1 MKYFL
6 IVFLMVSA
14 NLAFAQNSEK
24 KQIIQFSGVVYDADS
39 NTVVPYVTIKNLTS
53 KKVYASNYKG
63 YFSFV
68 AQEGDS
74 ITFNSIGYKLFDL
87 VIPKTGAEKKYTQ
100 LIRIKTDNIMLPM
113 VRVFPWASVEDFKK
127 DFLAMKLADDDLAI
141 AKKNIEN
148 LDFNA
153 LYQSLPRDGTEV
165 RSTELNNR
173 HSNLT
178 NRTGVQ
184 NNPLL
189 NPLAWASLIKQITE
203 GQKKKD
209 KN

>member
-1 MKYFL
+1 MKYILVAIF
-6 IVFLMVSA
+6 IISA
-14 NLAFAQNSEK
+14 HLAIAQDSEK
-24 KQIIQFSGVVYDADS
+24 KQLIQFSGVVYDVDS
-39 NTVVPYVTIKNLTS
+39 NTVVPYVTIRNLNS
-53 KKVYASNYKG
+53 QKVYASNYKG

-74 ITFNSIGYKLFDL
+74 ITFNSIGYKLFEL
-87 VIPKTGAEKKYTQ
+87 TIPKTGAEKKYTQ
-100 LIRIKTDNIMLPM
+100 IIRIKTDNIMLPT

-127 DFLAMKLADDDLAI
+127 DFLALKIADDDLAI

-165 RSTELNNR
+165 RSSELNNR
-173 HSNLT
+173 HNNLT
-178 NRTGVQ
+178 TRTGVQ

-189 NPLAWASLIKQITE
+189 NPLAWAALIKQITD
-203 GQKKKD
+203 GQNKKK